1 MISVSVPKEISDN
14 KEKVIFGLS
23 LRQLVCGVIAVGL
36 AVATG
41 LLLVQV
47 LGLSIDIAGYIIMV
61 EVVPLMALGF
71 VRPRGRPFEEF
82 ARLYL
87 DSKLGRHKFSYQTES
102 LIDLTLIPE
111 RSSHGDFNISKGQ
124 RGGGPRGRYGKRT
137 KGGEALYL
145 YQKTASK
152 QKRKRQSA
160 RRQIKAA
167 LKECRAARRQA
178 KRHI

>member
-1 MISVSVPKEISDN
+1 MISVSVPKEISDY

-87 DSKLGRHKFSYQTES
+87 DSKLGWHKFSYQTES
-102 LIDLTLIPE
+102 LIDLTPIPE

-124 RGGGPRGRYGKRT
+124 RGAGHGAAMGNAPRDAKPSIFTRKQQRIRKKTPKRT
-137 KGGEALYL
+137 
-145 YQKTASK
+145 TPN
-152 QKRKRQSA
+152 
-160 RRQIKAA
+160 
-167 LKECRAARRQA
+167 
-178 KRHI
+178 

>member
-1 MISVSVPKEISDN
+1 MISVSVPKEISDY

-71 VRPRGRPFEEF
+71 VRPRGGHLRNLRGCIWTPNWAGTNFPI
-82 ARLYL
+82 
-87 DSKLGRHKFSYQTES
+87 KL
-102 LIDLTLIPE
+102 
-111 RSSHGDFNISKGQ
+111 
-124 RGGGPRGRYGKRT
+124 
-137 KGGEALYL
+137 
-145 YQKTASK
+145 
-152 QKRKRQSA
+152 
-160 RRQIKAA
+160 
-167 LKECRAARRQA
+167 RA
-178 KRHI
+178 

>member
-1 MISVSVPKEISDN
+1 MISVSVPKEISDY

-102 LIDLTLIPE
+102 LIDLTPIPE
-111 RSSHGDFNISKGQ
+111 RSSHYKGAK
-124 RGGGPRGRYGKRT
+124 RGRATGPLWEMRQGTRSPLSLPENSSESEKKTPKRT
-137 KGGEALYL
+137 
-145 YQKTASK
+145 TPN
-152 QKRKRQSA
+152 
-160 RRQIKAA
+160 
-167 LKECRAARRQA
+167 
-178 KRHI
+178 

>member
-1 MISVSVPKEISDN
+1 MISVSVPKEISDY

-124 RGGGPRGRYGKRT
+124 RGRATGPLWEAHKGRRSPLPLPENSIEAEKKTPKRT
-137 KGGEALYL
+137 
-145 YQKTASK
+145 TPN
-152 QKRKRQSA
+152 
-160 RRQIKAA
+160 
-167 LKECRAARRQA
+167 
-178 KRHI
+178 

>member
-1 MISVSVPKEISDN
+1 MISVSVPKEISDY

-102 LIDLTLIPE
+102 LIDLSLRPE
-111 RSSHGDFNISKGQ
+111 RSSHGDFNI
-124 RGGGPRGRYGKRT
+124 
-137 KGGEALYL
+137 
-145 YQKTASK
+145 
-152 QKRKRQSA
+152 
-160 RRQIKAA
+160 
-167 LKECRAARRQA
+167 
-178 KRHI
+178 